1 MPTPEFVVAT
11 DAAVDLPP
19 SCKVTNII
27 PVAINTPTESWLY
40 PTEITLPQLLER
52 LTPDAKFTSSAASL
66 ENYGVIYDALDDQ
79 KVLSVHTG
87 SHTSGVVNVA
97 RTKSAEYKG
106 RVRIYDTLNGSVAAG
121 MIVER
126 ADQAS
131 KEGLSVQDTVD
142 VLDLLRDRV
151 IAIAVPDDD
160 LTYLVNS
167 KRAKGVTAMIAETL
181 HVRPIIKL
189 TKGYIGKFE
198 QVRYKKTADRVSE
211 LLTELHEKKGVKQ
224 LFAITSGNTTL
235 MEEVINRLTQTD
247 FPIPI
252 IRTSLNPAV
261 IVNCGPNTIGFGAE
275 TELPVHDI
283 F

>member
-66 ENYGVIYDALDDQ
+66 HDYGVIYDALNNQ
-79 KVLSVHTG
+79 RVFSVHTG
-87 SHTSGVVNVA
+87 SHTSAVKNVA
-97 RTKSAEYKG
+97 QIKSAEYKG
-106 RVRIYDTLNGSVAAG
+106 RVTVYDTLNGSVPAG
-121 MIVER
+121 IIVER

-131 KEGLSVQDTVD
+131 KQGLTVQDAID

-167 KRAKGVTAMIAETL
+167 KRASGVKARIAETL

-189 TKGYIGKFE
+189 IKGYIGQFE
-198 QVRYKKTADRVSE
+198 LVRNKKAADRVSE
-211 LLTELHEKKGVKQ
+211 LLTELHEKKRIKQ
-224 LFAITSGNTTL
+224 LFAITSGTSTL
-235 MEEVINRLTQTD
+235 MEDVINRLIQNN
-247 FPIPI
+247 FPIPFV
-252 IRTSLNPAV
+252 RTTMNPAV